1 MCGTPHYTLYRSS
14 SEHIE
19 FHRINRKRIMLTDD
33 AHYKLLKQLE
43 LKSDSS
49 QRDLSDAMGISLG
62 KVNYYLQALIS
73 TGIIK
78 ATNFSRSSNKR
89 GYLYVLT
96 PSGIEAK
103 ARVTRSF
110 LDRKVKEYE
119 LLRGQIKE
127 LRREAGAEH
136 QQ

>member
-1 MCGTPHYTLYRSS
+1 
-14 SEHIE
+14 
-19 FHRINRKRIMLTDD
+19 MLTDD
-33 AHYKLLKQLE
+33 AHYKLLKQL
-43 LKSDSS
+43 KPDSS